1 VADRDLN
8 ITAVFSDCGRFRHIL
23 RACWD
28 SSRPTLGW
36 ICLNPSQAGRP
47 GDDGLVVG
55 DPSVRKMANFSADNG
70 YGSLVLANLFDF
82 IATDPRDMKAAGYPR
97 SSDANDWIR
106 TVAWE
111 ARGHVV
117 CAWGTN
123 ARKLSRPAEVLG
135 LLRAVGARPLAL
147 RVTPDGVPWH
157 PLMLPYSCKLV
168 DLEVTG

>member
-1 VADRDLN
+1 MSDRDLN

-47 GDDGLVVG
+47 GGDGFVVG
-55 DPSVRKMANFSADNG
+55 DPSVRKMAGFSADNG
-70 YGSLVLANLFDF
+70 YGGLVLANLFDF
-82 IATDPRDMKAAGYPR
+82 IATDPREMKAAGYPR
-97 SSDANDWIR
+97 SPNADDWIR
-106 TVAWE
+106 TAARE
-111 ARGHVV
+111 AGGHVV

-123 ARKLSRPAEVLG
+123 ARKLSRPTEVLA
-135 LLRAVGARPLAL
+135 LLRSAGARTMAL
-147 RVTPDGVPWH
+147 RLTDDGIPWH

-168 DLEVTG
+168 DLEVRG